1 MFIVIC
7 GGGKIGL
14 HLVRSLLASGHD
26 VALVERDRRVCE
38 SVYRDFEEV
47 RVIAGDATNAEL
59 LIRAGIEQADV
70 LVAVAGRDQDNYK
83 ICKMGKEFF
92 RVKRTL
98 ARVNDPRN
106 DELFRL
112 AGVDTVISV
121 TSMVSS
127 AIEYEIVPHDVVKLF
142 TWHASMT
149 AIELTLP
156 AHAPVVGLALR
167 KLDLPPNSLIAA
179 LWRAGEALVPDGNT
193 VLAAGDQVFAVTL
206 KDHESQLRAM
216 LAGG

>member
-14 HLVRSLLASGHD
+14 HLVRSLLTSGHE

-92 RVKRTL
+92 HVKRTL

-121 TSMVSS
+121 TSMVSN

-179 LWRAGEALVPDGNT
+179 LWRGGEALVPDGNT
-193 VLAAGDQVFAVTL
+193 VLSAGDQVFAVTL
-206 KDHESQLRAM
+206 KDHEPQLRAM
-216 LAGG
+216 LAGA